1 MEELL
6 GRQAP
11 HSASAEQAVIGSML
25 IDTRCIP
32 DVIER
37 LKGAEFYIQ
46 QNRDIFETIYVM
58 FSYGQ
63 TIDPITV
70 LDQMKTR
77 GVFRE
82 TSTAYIAELMR
93 ITPTAANVLEYA
105 AIVSD
110 RALLRNLATAADEI
124 NTLVYEGTGEAENM
138 LEAAERKIYAL
149 RQGRVV
155 GGLVPISTVVQTV
168 YSNLSEAASSG
179 QKIPGLSTGLN
190 DLDRYILGLNKGEL
204 ILIAARPGMGKTS
217 IALNIA
223 MNVAKKSG
231 KTVAV
236 FSLEMSREQLVSRL
250 LAGEGLVPS
259 QNLLTGQLNSDEW
272 KRIAAAAQVLS
283 ATDMRID
290 DNPMLSVS
298 DMNAQCRRISNLGL
312 VVIDYLQLMQSAGGD
327 SRKYAGENRQQ
338 VVSDI
343 SRMLK
348 IMAKELNVPVI
359 CLSQLSRASEGR
371 PNKRPMLSDLRE
383 SGAIEQDADVVI
395 GLYREGYY
403 NAECEEPNVSEAIV
417 LKNRKGQ
424 TGTVKLAWLAEYTTF
439 AAYEG
444 NLNEDDY

>member
-46 QNRDIFETIYVM
+46 QNRDIFETIYAM

-70 LDQMKTR
+70 LDQMKNR

>member
-46 QNRDIFETIYVM
+46 QNRDIFETIYAM

-93 ITPTAANVLEYA
+93 VTPTAANVLEYA

-250 LAGEGLVPS
+250 LASEGLVPS

>member
-46 QNRDIFETIYVM
+46 QNRDIFETIYAM

-105 AIVSD
+105 TIVSD

-250 LAGEGLVPS
+250 LASEGLVPS

>member
-46 QNRDIFETIYVM
+46 QNRDIFETIYAM

-93 ITPTAANVLEYA
+93 VTPTAANVLEYA

-231 KTVAV
+231 KAVAV

>member
-11 HSASAEQAVIGSML
+11 HSSSAEQAVIGSML

-46 QNRDIFETIYVM
+46 QNRDIFETIYAM